1 MNFGDI
7 FSQWESRYGVHDK
20 DAEAED
26 ADGKTASVLRRRR
39 LRAKKPDGVI
49 DIHGMTRDEAALALE
64 HFFENARHRGCE
76 KILVIHG
83 KGNNSAGDAVLKL
96 FTKDFIE
103 LCPFAGESG
112 YAGARGG
119 GSGATWVLLKLTAPG
134 K

>member
-7 FSQWESRYGVHDK
+7 FSQWESRYGVYDK

-26 ADGKTASVLRRRR
+26 ADTKIASALRRKY
-39 LRAKKPDGVI
+39 LRAKRPDSII

-64 HFFENARHRGCE
+64 HFFENARRERHE

-83 KGNNSAGDAVLKL
+83 KGNHSAGDAVLKI

-103 LCPFAGESG
+103 RCPFAGESG
-112 YAGARGG
+112 YAGAAGG
-119 GSGATWVLLKLTAPG
+119 GSGATWVLLKLTVPG